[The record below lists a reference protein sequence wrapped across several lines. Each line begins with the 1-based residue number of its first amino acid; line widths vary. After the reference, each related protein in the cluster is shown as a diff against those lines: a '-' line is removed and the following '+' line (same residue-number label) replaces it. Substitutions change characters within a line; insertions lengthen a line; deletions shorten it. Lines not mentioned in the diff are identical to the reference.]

1 MQILDLKGVS
11 KYFGS
16 YCALNRVSFSV
27 PEGSIFG
34 MLGPNGAGKTTTLRI
49 ITQIIAPDEGEVWFN
64 GHPLCADDIGL
75 MGYLPEERGLYKKMS
90 VGEQALYLAQL
101 KGMNRKEAMKRLK
114 YWFEKLEI
122 TDWWDK
128 KVEQLSKGMAQK
140 VQFVTTVVHDP
151 LLLIFDEPFSG
162 FDPINANML
171 KNEIID
177 LKQKGATIIFSTHN
191 MNSVEELCD
200 SIALINRSQ
209 IILAGEVDNIKQ
221 QYKKHLFEVTFS
233 GSIDAF
239 RKSLDT
245 KTFEITDVYP
255 GQSVHR
261 AVVKILR
268 NPQDN
273 ELLRSVI
280 DTVHVVAFRE
290 ILPSMDEIFIDV
302 VKGK

>member
-1 MQILDLKGVS
+1 
-11 KYFGS
+11 
-16 YCALNRVSFSV
+16 
-27 PEGSIFG
+27 
-34 MLGPNGAGKTTTLRI
+34 
-49 ITQIIAPDEGEVWFN
+49 
-64 GHPLCADDIGL
+64 
-75 MGYLPEERGLYKKMS
+75 
-90 VGEQALYLAQL
+90 
-101 KGMNRKEAMKRLK
+101 
-114 YWFEKLEI
+114 
-122 TDWWDK
+122 
-128 KVEQLSKGMAQK
+128 
-140 VQFVTTVVHDP
+140 VHDP

-221 QYKKHLFEVTFS
+221 QHKKHLFEVTFS